1 MTKAEILKLLEKYG
15 DDVDFP
21 GAKLPGD
28 DFPRSKKNGFDFN
41 GVWIDNPTYEETGRF
56 PFKSMQDS
64 ISHYGDTNADAIK
77 RMYEELGELVAD
89 TEDEAKNIADG
100 YTDDVLLD
108 KDENGN
114 VIEPEAD
121 IPEYTGD
128 DDFDEYTDYVLS
140 NYKGPFP
147 SDDATE
153 ADWDEFYTGKDSPFK
168 KYEADMWAKAPTKA
182 KAEWENAVP
191 LDPFKDLKTVYTTT
205 DDTGLAWKDPVAFKK
220 FVIGG
225 LIAGLPKDEREEALK
240 YYWKFT
246 PEELIKHRDT
256 NGSVTSFD
264 ATATD
269 DSGAV
274 IFDPYDKNIS
284 WDLSLRDQYGTGK
297 DNDPFDEDLYDLLDN
312 FNGDIEDVNGDGD
325 PDVMTEDTDG
335 DGEADAATITADD
348 EAEASEAVDSAKESL
363 DDKKVEQDSTGSL
376 NDKPSEDVSDEK
388 LKNKKSSGCVS
399 DEKVKDKKHPED
411 CSCAECTKK
420 KEQELSDS
428 RFKNIVNTL
437 VDKLW

>member
-1 MTKAEILKLLEKYG
+1 MTKAELLKLLEKYG

-21 GAKLPGD
+21 GVKFPGD

-41 GVWIDNPTYEETGRF
+41 GSWIDNPIYDETGRF
-56 PFKSMQDS
+56 PFKSIQDS

-77 RMYEELGELVAD
+77 RMYEELGELVA
-89 TEDEAKNIADG
+89 EDEAKNIADG
-100 YTDDVLLD
+100 YTDSVVLD

-114 VIEPEAD
+114 VIEPEVS
-121 IPEYTGD
+121 IPEYTGA

-147 SDDATE
+147 SDDALQAE
-153 ADWDEFYTGKDSPFK
+153 WDKFYTDKDSPFK
-168 KYEADMWAKAPTKA
+168 KYEADMWAKAPEKA
-182 KAEWENAVP
+182 KAVWYG
-191 LDPFKDLKTVYTTT
+191 F
-205 DDTGLAWKDPVAFKK
+205 DDDDD
-220 FVIGG
+220 
-225 LIAGLPKDEREEALK
+225 DE
-240 YYWKFT
+240 
-246 PEELIKHRDT
+246 
-256 NGSVTSFD
+256 V
-264 ATATD
+264 
-269 DSGAV
+269 V
-274 IFDPYDKNIS
+274 
-284 WDLSLRDQYGTGK
+284 
-297 DNDPFDEDLYDLLDN
+297 
-312 FNGDIEDVNGDGD
+312 EDVNGDGD

-335 DGEADAATITADD
+335 DGEADTATVTADD
-348 EAEASEAVDSAKESL
+348 EAEARKAVDSAKESL
-363 DDKKVEQDSTGSL
+363 DDGKKVEQDSTGSL

-399 DEKVKDKKHPED
+399 DEKVKDKKHPEN

>member
-1 MTKAEILKLLEKYG
+1 MTKAELLKLLEKYG

-21 GAKLPGD
+21 GVKFPGD

-41 GVWIDNPTYEETGRF
+41 GSWIDNPIYDETGRF

-64 ISHYGDTNADAIK
+64 ISHYGDTNADAI
-77 RMYEELGELVAD
+77 RNMYKELGELVGD
-89 TEDEAKNIADG
+89 DEPTEVAPEAK
-100 YTDDVLLD
+100 VEE
-108 KDENGN
+108 KVE
-114 VIEPEAD
+114 VE
-121 IPEYTGD
+121 
-128 DDFDEYTDYVLS
+128 
-140 NYKGPFP
+140 
-147 SDDATE
+147 
-153 ADWDEFYTGKDSPFK
+153 
-168 KYEADMWAKAPTKA
+168 
-182 KAEWENAVP
+182 
-191 LDPFKDLKTVYTTT
+191 DPFKDLKTVYTTS
-205 DDTGLAWKDPVAFKK
+205 DDTGLVWNDPVAFKK
-220 FVIGG
+220 FVIGP
-225 LIAGLPKDEREEALK
+225 LIAGFPKEEREAALK
-240 YYWKFT
+240 SYWKMS
-246 PEELIKHRDT
+246 PEELVNNDKLT
-256 NGSVTSFD
+256 GGSYDMFD

-274 IFDPYDKNIS
+274 TFDPYNKELT
-284 WDLSLRDQYGTGK
+284 WDVSLRDLYNSGDDT
-297 DNDPFDEDLYDLLDN
+297 DPFDNDLYDLLDN

-335 DGEADAATITADD
+335 DGEADTATVTADD
-348 EAEASEAVDSAKESL
+348 EAEASEAVDSAKTSL

-388 LKNKKSSGCVS
+388 LKDKKSSGCVS